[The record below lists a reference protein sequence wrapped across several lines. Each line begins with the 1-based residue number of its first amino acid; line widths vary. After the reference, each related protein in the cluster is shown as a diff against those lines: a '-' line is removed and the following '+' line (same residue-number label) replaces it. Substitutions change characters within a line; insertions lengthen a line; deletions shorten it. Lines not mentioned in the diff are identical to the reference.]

1 MSRKHAVKAQ
11 QSEPAF
17 RPSNHCP
24 RVHLV
29 RHVQLCLGSHTAQDA
44 QVQRFRHR
52 PGLVSRLEI
61 HRVVFFSFAIWR

>member
-11 QSEPAF
+11 QSETAF

-24 RVHLV
+24 RVH

-44 QVQRFRHR
+44 QMQRFRYR
-52 PGLVSRLEI
+52 PCLVSRLEI
-61 HRVVFFSFAIWR
+61 HRVVFFSFAILR